1 MINLTFCVSNLT
13 QISPA
18 IYKLVLFIQ
27 TVDRVPFI
35 RRTIL
40 KRKEGKGKKKQFQGN
55 TSDEFAKKRST
66 CTAQINYSRGIITFA
81 ERRNIFHRANFHR
94 DSTNRTGVNCVK

>member
-40 KRKEGKGKKKQFQGN
+40 KRKEGKGKKKNSFKAIRA
-55 TSDEFAKKRST
+55 TSLRKRDRH
-66 CTAQINYSRGIITFA
+66 ARLKLIIA
-81 ERRNIFHRANFHR
+81 E
-94 DSTNRTGVNCVK
+94 V

>member
-40 KRKEGKGKKKQFQGN
+40 KRKEGKGKKKK
-55 TSDEFAKKRST
+55 TV
-66 CTAQINYSRGIITFA
+66 SRQY
-81 ERRNIFHRANFHR
+81 ERRVCEKEIDMHGSN
-94 DSTNRTGVNCVK
+94 

>member
-40 KRKEGKGKKKQFQGN
+40 KRKEGKGKKK
-55 TSDEFAKKRST
+55 TV
-66 CTAQINYSRGIITFA
+66 SRQY
-81 ERRNIFHRANFHR
+81 ERRVCEKEIDMHGSN
-94 DSTNRTGVNCVK
+94 

>member
-40 KRKEGKGKKKQFQGN
+40 KQKEGKGKKNSFKAIRA
-55 TSDEFAKKRST
+55 TSLRKRDRH
-66 CTAQINYSRGIITFA
+66 ARLKLIIA
-81 ERRNIFHRANFHR
+81 E
-94 DSTNRTGVNCVK
+94 V

>member
-27 TVDRVPFI
+27 TIDRVPFI
-35 RRTIL
+35 RWIIL
-40 KRKEGKGKKKQFQGN
+40 KRKEGKGKKK
-55 TSDEFAKKRST
+55 TV
-66 CTAQINYSRGIITFA
+66 SRQY
-81 ERRNIFHRANFHR
+81 ERRVCEKEIDMH
-94 DSTNRTGVNCVK
+94 DSN